1 MRPAVLSSEAIRLR
15 LDLNEAPS
23 DADATFRQRF
33 LGFLQELE
41 WRRYPPEDGSPAR
54 EAAASL
60 YGWRPEGTLV
70 GNGSAELLA
79 VTLSTLCQPGA
90 VVLTLWPS
98 FSLYPVLLRRVQAT
112 ELRYPLA
119 PPIFAVEDERLL
131 SLAARADVLLLC
143 SPNNPTGGELSA
155 RLWRELLRLGKPTIW
170 DGAYWEFGTAG
181 EMADWLAEFPHL
193 VVTRSLSKAWG
204 LAGVRAGGLCTSP
217 ALAERIHAHQLPFFP
232 GVAVWAAFHAAAAD
246 PQLGKARAMA
256 VTAERER
263 QLTQLGRL
271 PGVEVV
277 PSAGNF
283 YLLRR
288 VGWQGQRLAQVLAQ
302 AGVAVRVV
310 PELDAYGYVR
320 VTVGT
325 PAEGDVL
332 MTVLQEV
339 VHGLTTG
346 AC

>member
-1 MRPAVLSSEAIRLR
+1 
-15 LDLNEAPS
+15 
-23 DADATFRQRF
+23 
-33 LGFLQELE
+33 
-41 WRRYPPEDGSPAR
+41 
-54 EAAASL
+54 
-60 YGWRPEGTLV
+60 
-70 GNGSAELLA
+70 
-79 VTLSTLCQPGA
+79 
-90 VVLTLWPS
+90 
-98 FSLYPVLLRRVQAT
+98 PVLLRGVQAT
-112 ELRYPLA
+112 ELRYPLE
-119 PPIFAVEDERLL
+119 PPTFAVEDERLL
-131 SLAARADVLLLC
+131 SLAAQADVLLLC

-155 RLWRELLRLGKPTIW
+155 RLWRELLRLGKPTVW

-181 EMADWLAEFPHL
+181 EMAQWLAEFPHL